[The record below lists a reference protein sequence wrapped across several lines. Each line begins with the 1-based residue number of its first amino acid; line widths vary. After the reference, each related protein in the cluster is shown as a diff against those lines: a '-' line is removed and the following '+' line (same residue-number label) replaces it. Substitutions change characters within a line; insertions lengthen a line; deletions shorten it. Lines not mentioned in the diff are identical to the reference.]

1 MTTSKPIRDMD
12 GVELEE
18 YAAEWKRELG
28 QVYLGG
34 FEVEASV
41 IGKRWKALGHP
52 AAAAAWAQAADQL
65 EKAADQIAE
74 AVKEV
79 SDE

>member
-1 MTTSKPIRDMD
+1 MTTTKPIRDMD

-18 YAAEWKRELG
+18 YAAEWKRELA
-28 QVYLGG
+28 QIYLGG
-34 FEVEASV
+34 LEVEASV
-41 IGKRWKALGHP
+41 IGKRWKALGRP

-65 EKAADQIAE
+65 EKATACIEQAI
-74 AVKEV
+74 KEV